1 MPEEASKNVSKVIFD
16 GQVLMDLTGDTVTP
30 DKLAQGTTAHD
41 KSGTPITGTNTYDV
55 DSTDATAA
63 VSEILIG
70 KTAYARGVKL
80 EGTMPDNGAIDE
92 TITTVAQE
100 VTVPQGYHDGSGKV
114 YIDPDEQAKLT
125 ATNIRAGVTV
135 LGVTGSM
142 SGTEGAKPQAKTVTP
157 STSQQEVLPDEGFN
171 FLSSVTVN
179 AIPYTETE
187 NSAGGLT
194 ATIAG

>member
-41 KSGTPITGTNTYDV
+41 KSGTPITGTSTYDV

-92 TITTVAQE
+92 TIATVAQE

-114 YIDPDEQAKLT
+114 YIDLDEQAKLT
-125 ATNIRAGVTV
+125 ATNIREGVTV

-157 STSQQEVLPDEGFN
+157 STSQQEILPDEGFN
-171 FLSSVTVN
+171 FLSSVTVS
-179 AIPYTETE
+179 AIPYTKTE